1 MKEAFFKGKAQT
13 PDAFAPH
20 SEFIRKAH
28 HSYAALTT
36 TSTIRSDNTDNAAE
50 GEAADATPDDVDET
64 EDAVPFRGG
73 GADSEVENAVASEI
87 SQRDL
92 VKHLV
97 ELTTKLEAV
106 SRQLIVD
113 NMEKGIARTL
123 LMADR
128 RGRSFRLLEAHH

>member
-28 HSYAALTT
+28 HAYAALTT
-36 TSTIRSDNTDNAAE
+36 TSTIRSDNTGNAANDDD
-50 GEAADATPDDVDET
+50 AAPDDVDET
-64 EDAVPFRGG
+64 EDAVPISGG
-73 GADSEVENAVASEI
+73 GADSEVDNAVASEI

-92 VKHLV
+92 VRHLV